1 MNVCV
6 CVCVSRAFIFFFL
19 CLVCLC
25 TQVVTDL
32 SVVSG
37 IPFLEIKPAHN
48 ALYTLSVSPWK
59 RGKQTGEFVI
69 FLSVKTFVKTD
80 AYTLILSLLC
90 LC

>member
-1 MNVCV
+1 MTEYLFE
-6 CVCVSRAFIFFFL
+6 CVCVSRAFMFFFL

-37 IPFLEIKPAHN
+37 IPFLEIKPGDN

-69 FLSVKTFVKTD
+69 FVSVKTD